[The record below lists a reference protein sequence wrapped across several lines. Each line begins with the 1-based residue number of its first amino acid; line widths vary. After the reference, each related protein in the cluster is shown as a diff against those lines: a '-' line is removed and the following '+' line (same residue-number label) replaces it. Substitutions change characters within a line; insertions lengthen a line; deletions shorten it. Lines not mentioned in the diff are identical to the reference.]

1 MTGECVGVI
10 EGHKGRGIWSMSI
23 NKSNTT
29 VVSYFIFVLLGFQLM
44 V

>member
-10 EGHKGRGIWSMSI
+10 EGHKGRGIWSMGI

-29 VVSYFIFVLLGFQLM
+29 VVITQVTGNHL
-44 V
+44 VPW